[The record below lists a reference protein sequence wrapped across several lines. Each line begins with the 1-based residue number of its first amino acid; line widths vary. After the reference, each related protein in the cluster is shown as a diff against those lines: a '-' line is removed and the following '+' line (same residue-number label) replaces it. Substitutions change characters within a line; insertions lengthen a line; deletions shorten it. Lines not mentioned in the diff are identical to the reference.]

1 MPGNVLGINDGLT
14 LPLSEIEMRSIRAS
28 GPGGQHVN
36 KVATAIHLRFEVG
49 ASSLPEEIRQKILGI
64 QDQYLS
70 TDGVIVIK
78 VQKFRTSGRN
88 RQEALDRLRA
98 FILEAIDEDKPRKPT
113 RPSRAAVQK
122 RLTAKKIRGARKRT
136 RKPIRHSGPD

>member
-98 FILEAIDEDKPRKPT
+98 FILEALDEDKPRKPT

-122 RLTAKKIRGARKRT
+122 RLTAKKIHGARKRT